1 MSRGNGDVLARS
13 KGRVRRLQAV
23 VEASLLVNSTLDLE
37 ELARHIVGL
46 ATQLIGAERGSLF
59 LVDGDAGRLRAMVA
73 QGLDGGSLE
82 VAIGDGIVGAVAA
95 TGEAIILDQPYADSR
110 FDRRVDTATG
120 FRTRSLLT
128 VPVRGRDGELVA
140 VLQLLNH
147 RQGKF
152 TTADVDFLADLG
164 VTFAIALNAAR
175 MHRQI
180 VERERLAEEVRLA
193 AEIQRTLRPRSLR
206 DVPGLN
212 LESLVHP
219 CREVGGDYFD
229 VIPARGGKSW
239 WLVMAD
245 ISGKGVSAGLIASN
259 VQAYLWTRRADRR
272 SLTRIVAEG
281 NDLLYGLTHGRKF
294 ATLLLAEWVPTRR
307 AIRWVGA
314 GHPPALLVR
323 NGRVRRLDST
333 GRPIG
338 MLPNQDYG
346 SGSMQLRRDDLILL
360 YTDGVTEATA
370 NGGDDE
376 FGLLR
381 LIDCL
386 GGATGCRDAL
396 GRVAGALERHVNG
409 HPFEDDVTLLCGRC
423 TADGAGAVT
432 RADAGLKEEATAP

>member
-1 MSRGNGDVLARS
+1 MTGADGDVLAESRE
-13 KGRVRRLQAV
+13 RIRRLQAV
-23 VEASLLVNSTLDLE
+23 VDASLLVNSTLDVG

-46 ATQLIGAERGSLF
+46 ATRLIGAERGSLF
-59 LVDGDAGRLRAMVA
+59 LVDGDARRLRAMVA
-73 QGLDGGSLE
+73 QGVDGGFLE
-82 VAIGDGIVGAVAA
+82 VAMGDGIVGAVAA
-95 TGEAIILDQPYADSR
+95 TGEAIILEEPYNDPR

-120 FRTRSLLT
+120 FRTQSLLT
-128 VPVRGRDGELVA
+128 VPVRGRNGALVA

-147 RQGKF
+147 RQGPF

-164 VTFAIALNAAR
+164 VAFAIALNAAQ

-193 AEIQRTLRPRSLR
+193 AEIQRTLRPRSLS
-206 DVPGLN
+206 DVPGLQ
-212 LESLVHP
+212 LESLVRP

-229 VIPARGGKSW
+229 VIPARGGNSW

-245 ISGKGVSAGLIASN
+245 ISGKGVAAGLIASN

-294 ATLLLAEWVPTRR
+294 ATLMLAEWVPTSRTL
-307 AIRWVGA
+307 RWVGA

-346 SGSMQLRRDDLILL
+346 SGSVRLRRDDLVLL
-360 YTDGVTEATA
+360 YTDGVTEATED
-370 NGGDDE
+370 GGEDE
-376 FGLLR
+376 FGLSR
-381 LIDCL
+381 LTACL
-386 GGATGCRDAL
+386 GGATGCSDAL
-396 GRVAGALERHVNG
+396 RHVAEALERHVNNC
-409 HPFEDDVTLLCGRC
+409 PFEDDVTLLCARC
-423 TADGAGAVT
+423 TVAASAAARGAGKTTV
-432 RADAGLKEEATAP
+432 EEAKAP